1 MKKPAQISRLSSWAK
16 LGALGRLQQLLAARL
31 PKSWR
36 IGVAPLRQV
45 APILKRE
52 LAAYFRSP
60 VAYVFLITFLL
71 STTGTTWYL
80 GNFFAS
86 NEASLETFF
95 FFHPW
100 LYLFL
105 IPAVGMRL
113 WAEERRSGAIEILLT
128 LPISLPAAVLAK
140 FLAAWAF
147 IGVGLALTF
156 PMVATVYFLGD
167 PDGGVILS
175 GYLGSFL
182 MAGSYLAIACFTSSL
197 TRNQVISFV
206 LSFIICLV
214 LVLLGWGVLSR
225 TLQDLF
231 PVWLADAIAQFSF
244 TTHYD
249 AMRRGLID
257 ARDVVYFL
265 SVAGFM
271 LFANVVVL
279 DNQKA
284 A

>member
-1 MKKPAQISRLSSWAK
+1 MNSLW
-16 LGALGRLQQLLAARL
+16 
-31 PKSWR
+31 
-36 IGVAPLRQV
+36 
-45 APILKRE
+45 PILKRE
-52 LAAYFRSP
+52 LWSYFRSP
-60 VAYVFLITFLL
+60 VAYIFIIIFLV
-71 STTGTTWYL
+71 STSGTAWFL
-80 GNFFAS
+80 GNFYQS
-86 NEASLETFF
+86 NEASLEQFF

-147 IGVGLALTF
+147 IGAGLALTF
-156 PMVATVYFLGD
+156 PMVATVYFLGE
-167 PDGGVILS
+167 PDGGAIFS

-182 MAGSYLAIACFTSSL
+182 MAGAYLAVASFTSSL

-206 LSFIICLV
+206 LSFVICLV

-225 TLQDLF
+225 TLVDLF

-265 SVAGFM
+265 SITGFM
-271 LFANVVVL
+271 LFATVVVL
-279 DNQKA
+279 DSQKA
-284 A
+284 S